1 MEVDGMDDAEEAGG
15 LDDLTLKANALVR
28 LALFSESKRTAL
40 RREEIAKK
48 VLGGSARQFGAV
60 LAIAQKTLRDTFG
73 MELVELPSRAALDK
87 EANGDK
93 DAELEDAQKATGVKK
108 RATAAGSKTYI
119 LRSTLDPLIIEYAAL
134 SDSQIIEQEAAEMP
148 SDDEEDDA
156 AAKRYGSIIS
166 WSQCDQLGAIGIAY
180 VILALI
186 LGSGR
191 VMNDSKSFSFDLRAS
206 LRRLNLDEDVQMSGL
221 ATHEKVPID
230 TFLGHLARQGYIERT
245 AVGEPSK
252 KGKGAKRGRP
262 TQGADDEGAQY
273 EWRWGARALCEV
285 GERKVAQFVGEFMAG
300 GDGEEE
306 EESEAAQA
314 EMEARRDRIMKGI
327 ERAAGGALM
336 DVK

>member
-1 MEVDGMDDAEEAGG
+1 MEVDGMEDDEGAGG

-60 LAIAQKTLRDTFG
+60 LAIAQKILRDTFG
-73 MELVELPSRAALDK
+73 MELVELPSRAALEK

-93 DAELEDAQKATGVKK
+93 DAELEDAQRATGVKK

-148 SDDEEDDA
+148 SDDEDDDA

-166 WSQCDQLGAIGIAY
+166 WSQCDQLGAIGITY

-191 VMNDSKSFSFDLRAS
+191 VMNDIDLRAA
-206 LRRLNLDEDVQMSGL
+206 LRRLNLDEEVQMSGL
-221 ATHEKVPID
+221 ATHEKLPID

-314 EMEARRDRIMKGI
+314 EMEARRDRIVKGI

>member
-1 MEVDGMDDAEEAGG
+1 MEVDGADYGEDAGG

-28 LALFSESKRTAL
+28 LALFSENKRSAL

-60 LAIAQKTLRDTFG
+60 LAIAQRILRDTFG
-73 MELVELPSRAALDK
+73 MELVELPSKAALEK
-87 EANGDK
+87 EAGADK
-93 DAELEDAQKATGVKK
+93 DADLEEAQKATGVKK
-108 RATAAGSKTYI
+108 RAAAAGSKSYI

-148 SDDEEDDA
+148 SDDEDDDA
-156 AAKRYGSIIS
+156 VTKRYGSIIS
-166 WSQCDQLGAIGIAY
+166 WSQCDQLGAIGITY

-191 VMNDSKSFSFDLRAS
+191 VMNDIDLRAA
-206 LRRLNLDEDVQMSGL
+206 LRRLNLDADVHLSGL
-221 ATHEKVPID
+221 ATHDKVPID
-230 TFLGHLARQGYIERT
+230 AFLAHLARQGYVERA
-245 AVGEPSK
+245 AVGEPK
-252 KGKGAKRGRP
+252 RAGKGGKRGRP
-262 TQGADDEGAQY
+262 TQGADEEGAQY
-273 EWRWGARALCEV
+273 EWRWGTRALCEV

-300 GDGEEE
+300 GEED

-314 EMEARRDRIMKGI
+314 EMQARLDRIVKGI
-327 ERAAGGALM
+327 ERAAGGNLR